1 MYDIEKLNN
10 KKVTELREIA
20 EKLNISKADKLKKQ
34 ELVYKI
40 LDEQALKPSSENDK
54 KETNT
59 PKVETS
65 KTIVKKP
72 ERATEPR
79 KKPVQSND
87 RNNNRTNDRTNDRNK
102 DRNND
107 RNNDRNKDRNNDRSK
122 DRNNDRS
129 NDRSKDR
136 NNERN
141 NKREDYEYDFAGII
155 ISEGVLEL
163 MQDGY
168 GFLRS
173 ADYHYLSSP
182 DDVYVSQSQVKF
194 FGLKTGDTIKG
205 VVRPPKFG
213 ERYFPLVEV
222 DKINGRDPEYIR
234 DRVPFESLTPLFP
247 SEKFNLT
254 GHSQESI
261 STRVMDLF
269 SPIGKGQRGMIV
281 AQPKTGKTVLL
292 KDVANAIAANHP
304 ETYLMVLLI
313 DERPEEVTD
322 MQRSVKAE
330 VIAST
335 FDEPADRH
343 VKVANIVLQKAKRL
357 VECGHDVCILLD
369 SITRLARAYNTVMP
383 ASGKVLTGGVD
394 ANALHK
400 PKRFF
405 GAARKIENG
414 GSLTILATA
423 LTETG
428 SKMDEVIF
436 EEFKGTG
443 NMELQLDRKISNRRI
458 FPAIDIL
465 TSGTRREDLLMDK
478 ETLQR
483 VWILRKHLADMN
495 PVEAME
501 FIKDRLRSSKSNEEF
516 LVSMNG

>member
-40 LDEQALKPSSENDK
+40 LDEQALKPSSENNK
-54 KETNT
+54 KETTSEKLESTNT
-59 PKVETS
+59 A
-65 KTIVKKP
+65 VKKS

-79 KKPVQSND
+79 KKPIHSND
-87 RNNNRTNDRTNDRNK
+87 RNSN
-102 DRNND
+102 
-107 RNNDRNKDRNNDRSK
+107 RNNDRNKDRNNDR
-122 DRNNDRS
+122 N
-129 NDRSKDR
+129 KDR

-205 VVRPPKFG
+205 IVRPPKFG

-222 DKINGRDPEYIR
+222 EKINGRDPEYIR

-304 ETYLMVLLI
+304 ETY
-313 DERPEEVTD
+313 
-322 MQRSVKAE
+322 
-330 VIAST
+330 
-335 FDEPADRH
+335 
-343 VKVANIVLQKAKRL
+343 
-357 VECGHDVCILLD
+357 
-369 SITRLARAYNTVMP
+369 
-383 ASGKVLTGGVD
+383 
-394 ANALHK
+394 
-400 PKRFF
+400 
-405 GAARKIENG
+405 
-414 GSLTILATA
+414 
-423 LTETG
+423 
-428 SKMDEVIF
+428 
-436 EEFKGTG
+436 
-443 NMELQLDRKISNRRI
+443 
-458 FPAIDIL
+458 
-465 TSGTRREDLLMDK
+465 
-478 ETLQR
+478 
-483 VWILRKHLADMN
+483 
-495 PVEAME
+495 
-501 FIKDRLRSSKSNEEF
+501 
-516 LVSMNG
+516 